1 MTQRLNYA
9 SHAKPIYNA
18 LYGVTKAIH
27 ESSLEKPLVHQVNLR
42 VSQWNG
48 CAFCVDMHSKEAKI
62 DGEKELR
69 LYHLPVWHESPLFSA
84 RERAALAWAEL
95 VTNLPPRGV
104 PQEAFDTLREQVSE
118 QEVAELTF
126 TVAAINAWNRL
137 GVPFASVPGS
147 ADDAFGLR
155 KAGLSE
161 AA

>member
-18 LYGVTKAIH
+18 LYGLTKAIH
-27 ESSLEKPLVHQVNLR
+27 ASSLDKSLVHLVNLR
-42 VSQWNG
+42 VSQLNG

-69 LYHLPVWHESPLFSA
+69 LYHLAVWHESPLFSA
-84 RERAALAWAEL
+84 RERAALEWAEL
-95 VTNLPPRGV
+95 VTKLPPRGV
-104 PQEAFDTLREQVSE
+104 PQEAFEAVSKEFSE
-118 QEVAELTF
+118 QEVSELTF
-126 TVAAINAWNRL
+126 AVAAINAWNRL
-137 GVPFASVPGS
+137 GVPFTSVPGS
-147 ADDAFGLR
+147 ADDTMGLR